1 MRNIFLNISDKISPT
16 ISKILILIDE
26 VAKKNDVDFFVVGAT
41 ARDIILNT
49 VYGIRVHR
57 ATNDIDFAIRISSW
71 DQFNSISEDLVRKGF
86 EKTNIIHRF
95 KFNNFPVDF
104 VPFGAIANDKTTI
117 TWPDKNEKEMSVLG
131 FSEVYEN
138 IELVK
143 INENPETII
152 KFASVEGLTI
162 LKLVSWTENPS
173 RSQKDSDDLLLI
185 MKTYIDAGNL
195 ERLMDEHSDLVSET
209 FDYQIAGAR
218 LLGRDVTKIAKKE
231 TKDFILKIF
240 NDEIDNRTLTILAKE
255 MSRYEY
261 SFVEEEDKV
270 QFTTELLN
278 SFKEGLQDF

>member
-16 ISKILILIDE
+16 ISKILIVIDE
-26 VAKKNDVDFFVVGAT
+26 VAKKNNVDFFVAGAT

-49 VYGIRVHR
+49 VYGIKVHR
-57 ATNDIDFAIRISSW
+57 ATNDIDFAIRINSW
-71 DQFNSISEDLVRKGF
+71 EQFNSISKDIIRRGF

-104 VPFGAIANDKTTI
+104 VPFGGITNDKTTI

-143 INENPETII
+143 INEIPETIV

-173 RSQKDSDDLLLI
+173 RSQKDADDLLLI
-185 MKTYIDAGNL
+185 MKSYTDAGNL

-209 FDYQIAGAR
+209 FDYQIAGAK

-231 TKDFILKIF
+231 TKDFILKLF
-240 NDEIDNRTLTILAKE
+240 NDEIDNRTLSMLAKE

-278 SFKEGLQDF
+278 SFKEGLKDF

>member
-26 VAKKNDVDFFVVGAT
+26 VAKKNNVDFFVAGAT

-49 VYGIRVHR
+49 VYGIKVHR
-57 ATNDIDFAIRISSW
+57 ATNDIDFAIRINSW
-71 DQFNSISEDLVRKGF
+71 EQFNSISEDLVRKGF

-95 KFNNFPVDF
+95 NFNNFPVDF
-104 VPFGAIANDKTTI
+104 VPFGAIANDETTI

-173 RSQKDSDDLLLI
+173 RNQKDADDLLLI
-185 MKTYIDAGNL
+185 MKSYTDAGNL

-231 TKDFILKIF
+231 TKEFILKLF
-240 NDEIDNRTLTILAKE
+240 NDEIENRTLTILAKE

-261 SFVEEEDKV
+261 SFVEEKDKV